1 MHATPCSGWL
11 RPAVPEDGSLDR
23 DRTRSWCVK
32 MCALIAAFRV
42 LLLAFVAAT
51 GTTAADPL
59 LSTLST
65 EVPLQQAGCAL
76 RVDH

>member
-1 MHATPCSGWL
+1 
-11 RPAVPEDGSLDR
+11 
-23 DRTRSWCVK
+23 
-32 MCALIAAFRV
+32 MCTLIAAFRL

>member
-1 MHATPCSGWL
+1 
-11 RPAVPEDGSLDR
+11 
-23 DRTRSWCVK
+23 

-42 LLLAFVAAT
+42 LLLAFVGAT

>member
-1 MHATPCSGWL
+1 MG
-11 RPAVPEDGSLDR
+11 G
-23 DRTRSWCVK
+23 
-32 MCALIAAFRV
+32 LIAAFRV
-42 LLLAFVAAT
+42 LLLAFVAAM